1 MATLEEQRR
10 ALGTGMQARRGTG
23 AQAEAARQALG
34 RAMVASR
41 TGASQLQDINGLQR
55 PVSQPRTLRR
65 IEPRGGLPA
74 QKGRGNWV
82 EPPVSPATSGGI
94 ASPLVEQDY
103 AARLYWDERTVVSVD
118 GLLSFRIKPIK
129 EFTQLDANNLEVKQ
143 QFAQPIDP
151 VPSP

>member
-55 PVSQPRTLRR
+55 PAAQQRTLRR